1 MRLVRFEA
9 GRMKFSSKGLY
20 GIQAI
25 FDLAFHTDS
34 GAAQVKDICERQAI
48 PPRFLEQVFQDLR
61 RAGLVTS
68 KRGPRGGYQLAI
80 APDKI
85 RLGDIL
91 RALEG
96 PIQLMPIARSPE
108 LVQSSSYEVTAH
120 VFKGVSSGI
129 EACLDSVT
137 VADMCKQAEA
147 KGIARQPPP
156 AYVYAI

>member
-1 MRLVRFEA
+1 
-9 GRMKFSSKGLY
+9 MKFSSKGLY

-68 KRGPRGGYQLAI
+68 KRGPRGGYQLAL
-80 APDKI
+80 AADKI

-96 PIQLMPIARSPE
+96 PIQLMPVARSPE
-108 LVQSSSYEVTAH
+108 LVVSSSYEVTQQ

-147 KGIARQPPP
+147 MGIARQPPP

>member
-1 MRLVRFEA
+1 
-9 GRMKFSSKGLY
+9 MKFSSKSLY
-20 GIQAI
+20 GVQAL
-25 FDLAFHTDS
+25 FDLAFHAED

-68 KRGPRGGYQLAI
+68 KRGPRGGYHLAA
-80 APDKI
+80 APEAI

-96 PIQLMPIARSPE
+96 PVHLLPAARSAE
-108 LVQSSSYEVTAH
+108 LIDGSSYRVAEQTFKGLSSS
-120 VFKGVSSGI
+120 I
-129 EACLDSVT
+129 EACLDGVT
-137 VADMCKQAEA
+137 IADMCRNAEA
-147 KGIARQPPP
+147 MGIARRPLP